1 MLGIPQSEH
10 AELNTT
16 TLLPDKIIL
25 LNISGIVEQ
34 GTHEELLTKGGLYSE
49 LWHLQ
54 FSEAS
59 FS

>member
-16 TLLPDKIIL
+16 TLLPDKRIL

-34 GTHEELLTKGGLYSE
+34 GTHEELLALNGTYAHLYNM
-49 LWHLQ
+49 Q
-54 FSEAS
+54 F
-59 FS
+59 